1 MNEVYSQHP
10 EVNDQIG
17 EEYFLMARVK
27 NMRGYYKN
35 TQFLEQNLQN
45 LKEYKTQIED
55 CIKYKGRKVVPLHV
69 PIRK

>member
-1 MNEVYSQHP
+1 MCRQHP
-10 EVNDQIG
+10 EVNDQVG
-17 EEYFLMARVK
+17 DEYFLMSRIK

-45 LKEYKTQIED
+45 LEEYKTRIEE
-55 CIKYKGRKVVPLHV
+55 CIKHKGRMIVPLHV

>member
-1 MNEVYSQHP
+1 
-10 EVNDQIG
+10 
-17 EEYFLMARVK
+17 
-27 NMRGYYKN
+27 MRGYYKN